1 MSQAHIRFSSDILSR
16 LGEELNP
23 SPDQGILELIKNSY
37 DANAHKCQIEIF
49 NAHEAGGNIRII
61 DDGDGMTA
69 ENIRDDWLVLG
80 RSRKSKSAPT
90 RLGRIPAGSKG
101 LGRLAALRMGHSTIL
116 TTQPMSSNTDEYSLS
131 IDWSKF
137 ENIDLVDDVNL
148 NIVKRQRKTPKPGS
162 EILINNL
169 RTKISR
175 MDVKRLARA
184 LLLLADPFGD
194 DPGGFEPILIAPEF
208 SDLETLVR
216 NRYFQ
221 DADYHLIALINKEGF
236 SSASVVDWKGEALFS
251 ADHGDL
257 TAHRNK
263 RPFDCPPTSFDF
275 WAYILNS
282 TAFNTRQST
291 LKEVRDW
298 LTNFGG
304 VHLYENGLRVSP
316 YGNPGNDW
324 LDINLRRAQSPEERP
339 STNTSIGRVS
349 VIDSEGLLLQKT
361 DRSGFIE
368 NDNFSEIRD
377 FAQASLEWMAKRRLE
392 IAEQRRAKERASAP
406 KRTKRTKVNLEQAI
420 DKVPPRSRT
429 QIMQALDAYDRS
441 HEREVNQLK
450 REVQL
455 YRTLSTAGITAA
467 TFAHESRGNPLKV
480 ITQAL
485 NAIHRRAKKLLPDDF
500 EKSFSGPIEKIRNST
515 SALEVLSSA
524 TLRLIDH
531 GKRRTGRVEI
541 HKVIKD
547 VLDTFSPF
555 LKGRDVKIKT
565 ELSPGNPFLRASE
578 AAVESI
584 ITNLLNNSL
593 TALEDAHGKSRVIL
607 MRTSVS
613 ETVAEI
619 QVMDNGPG
627 IENISIKD
635 IWLPGQTTRPN
646 GTGLG
651 LAIVHDAVK
660 DLGGQVSAIDN
671 GELGGAEF
679 HVELPII
686 GI

>member
-1 MSQAHIRFSSDILSR
+1 MSRAHIRFSSDILAR

-49 NAHEAGGNIRII
+49 NAHGAGGNIRIF

-69 ENIRDDWLVLG
+69 ETIRDDWLVLG
-80 RSRKSKSAPT
+80 RSRKSKSSPT

-101 LGRLAALRMGHSTIL
+101 LGRLAALRMGTSTTL
-116 TTQPMSSNTDEYSLS
+116 STRPMDSTKDEYRLT
-131 IDWSKF
+131 INWSKF
-137 ENIDLVDDVNL
+137 ENIDLVDEVAL
-148 NIVKRQRKTPKPGS
+148 EIIKSARTELTPGT
-162 EILINNL
+162 EIFIENL
-169 RTKISR
+169 RSKISR

-194 DPGGFEPILIAPEF
+194 DPSGFEPVLIAPEF
-208 SDLETLVR
+208 SDLEALVK

-221 DADYHLIALINKEGF
+221 DADYHLIASTDGDGF
-236 SSASVVDWKGEALFS
+236 SSAAVVDWKGETLFS

-257 TAHRNK
+257 TAHRNNK
-263 RPFDCPPTSFDF
+263 PYECPPTSFDF
-275 WAYILNS
+275 WAFILNS

-291 LKEVRDW
+291 LKGVREW
-298 LTNFGG
+298 LSSFGG

-324 LDINLRRAQSPEERP
+324 LEINLRRVQSPEERP
-339 STNTSIGRVS
+339 STNNSIGRVS
-349 VIDSEGLLLQKT
+349 VIDSEGLLVQKT

-368 NDNFSEIRD
+368 NENFAEIRD
-377 FAQASLEWMAKRRLE
+377 FSQSALEWMAKRRLE
-392 IAEQRRAKERASAP
+392 IAEQRRAKERASVQ

-420 DKVPPRSRT
+420 EKAPPRSRT
-429 QIMQALDAYDRS
+429 QIQQALEAYDKS
-441 HEREVNQLK
+441 HEREVTQLK

-485 NAIHRRAKKLLPDDF
+485 NAIRRRTKKLLPDSY
-500 EKSFSGPIEKIRNST
+500 EKQFLGPIENISKSI

-541 HKVIKD
+541 HRVIKNI
-547 VLDTFSPF
+547 LDTFSPF
-555 LKGRDVKIKT
+555 LQGRDVHIDT
-565 ELSPGNPFLRASE
+565 ELCPGNPYLRASE

-584 ITNLLNNSL
+584 VTNLLNNSL
-593 TALEDAHGKSRVIL
+593 TALEGAHGRSRKIL
-607 MRTSVS
+607 IRTSVS
-613 ETVAEI
+613 EATLVI
-619 QVMDNGPG
+619 QIMDNGPG
-627 IENISIKD
+627 IDGISVKD

-651 LAIVHDAVK
+651 LT
-660 DLGGQVSAIDN
+660 
-671 GELGGAEF
+671 
-679 HVELPII
+679 
-686 GI
+686 